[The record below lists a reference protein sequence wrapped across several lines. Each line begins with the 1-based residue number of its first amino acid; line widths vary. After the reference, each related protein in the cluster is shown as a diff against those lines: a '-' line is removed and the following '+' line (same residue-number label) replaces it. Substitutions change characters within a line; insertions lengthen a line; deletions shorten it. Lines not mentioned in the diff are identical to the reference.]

1 MPEILI
7 VDDEPQILRLLSQT
21 LEKNGHACYSAEN
34 AQQARTLLGQ
44 QSFDLLVTDIQMPGE
59 SGLDLVRFVQSE
71 FPELAVVIVSVIDD
85 PETARRVMDAGAYGY
100 IVKPFER
107 NQVLIT
113 VGNALHRRELETEAR
128 FLRENLE
135 NAVQQRT
142 IRLTELV
149 EELKKTKMEI
159 THSARFLNDQ
169 LLFKQT
175 LLDAIPNP
183 IFYKDTQGR
192 YLGCNDS
199 FENLFGVSK
208 EAIVG
213 KNPFDI
219 ALPEPA
225 ELYHRTDC
233 QVLETSEKVTF
244 ETIITDKQGLRH
256 DLVVTKAAFTNSDGQ
271 IAGIIGAMVDI
282 TLRKETEERL
292 KTSEE
297 KIRQTLDNIGIGVS
311 LISRD
316 MTILEMNRQMYNW
329 FPNIVV
335 DQKPI
340 CFESFHTP
348 AKECPCDGCPTLKA
362 LTNGETFEANIE
374 THTPEG
380 TCVYRIV
387 STPLRDIRGSVVAA
401 IEMVEDITARQGME
415 RELLQAQKLASIGQL
430 AAGVAHEINNPVGFV
445 SSNLTTLGGYH
456 DDLNQLIRHY
466 RALKDAVANLE
477 DTSLTR
483 PIKAMAGQIEI
494 MENDIDV
501 DFLQTDAAELLDECR
516 EGTER
521 IKKIVED
528 LKHFAHPG
536 QDKIQD
542 TDINRELESTLN
554 VVNNELKYK
563 ATVTR
568 AFGELPIISAN
579 PQQLNQV
586 FVNLLVNAAQAIE
599 KAGEIRIETRHVD
612 DAVEIRISDTGC
624 GIPEG
629 HLAKVFDPFFT
640 TKDVGKGTGL
650 GLNIAFNI
658 IKKHRGE
665 MLVESRVG
673 QGTTFIIKLPV
684 CESSPNA
691 ELKSDLQE
699 HTELPV

>member
-7 VDDEPQILRLLSQT
+7 VDDEPQILKLLSQT
-21 LEKNGHACYSAEN
+21 LEKNGHSCHSAGN
-34 AQQARTLLGQ
+34 VQQARTLLGQ

-85 PETARRVMDAGAYGY
+85 PITARLVMNAGVYGY

-113 VGNALHRRELETEAR
+113 VDNALHRRELETEAR
-128 FLRENLE
+128 FLRDNLE

-142 IRLTELV
+142 ARLTELV
-149 EELKKTKMEI
+149 DELKKAKMEI

-213 KNPFDI
+213 KTSFDI

-225 ELYHRTDC
+225 ELYHRTDS

-244 ETIITDKQGLRH
+244 ETIVTDKQGLSR

-282 TLRKETEERL
+282 TLRKEAEEKL

-329 FPNIVV
+329 FPNITVE
-335 DQKPI
+335 QKPV

-348 AKECPCDGCPTLKA
+348 AKERPCDNCPTLKA
-362 LTNGETFEANIE
+362 LMNGETCEANIE
-374 THTPEG
+374 THMPEG

-387 STPLRDIRGSVVAA
+387 STPIHDSRGSVMAA
-401 IEMVEDITARQGME
+401 IEMVEDITAKQSME

-477 DTSLTR
+477 DTSLTQ
-483 PIKAMAGQIEI
+483 PVKAMAGQIET
-494 MENDIDV
+494 MEKDIDV

-542 TDINRELESTLN
+542 TDINQELESTLN

-599 KAGEIRIETRHVD
+599 KTGEIRIETHHVD

-665 MLVESRVG
+665 MLVKSRVG

-684 CESSPNA
+684 YESPPNA
-691 ELKSDLQE
+691 ELTADFQE
-699 HTELPV
+699 HTESPV